1 MNQAT
6 AVALIFFV
14 LFYISIAYPLTVIY
28 MFSIILLYS
37 LIDYNSKKNN

>member
-1 MNQAT
+1 MNQT
-6 AVALIFFV
+6 SVVALIFFV
-14 LFYISIAYPLTVIY
+14 LFYISITYPLTVIY